1 MILIIIYIYIHTLRT
16 HDQTSVC
23 KCVRAC
29 VRTCV
34 VHCCFML
41 HQVARSWKHLQSAKP
56 PEPPGHAKP
65 KFFGWAFWAHWWQQ
79 RINSA
84 KSGHE
89 MAWMSPSP
97 ELGCMRWEM
106 HKAKEIYAGGTYGA
120 NRVFI
125 GINRAYRNLIDILL
139 AYVKLCQAKPKLA
152 PTAPARNAK
161 PIPQESLP
169 PDAEDDQDVQRSTAT
184 GR

>member
-1 MILIIIYIYIHTLRT
+1 
-16 HDQTSVC
+16 
-23 KCVRAC
+23 
-29 VRTCV
+29 
-34 VHCCFML
+34 
-41 HQVARSWKHLQSAKP
+41 
-56 PEPPGHAKP
+56 
-65 KFFGWAFWAHWWQQ
+65 
-79 RINSA
+79 
-84 KSGHE
+84 
-89 MAWMSPSP
+89 MSPSP